1 MGDFQILPGSGPAK
15 AEHCHTA
22 VLSHAVCVS
31 RVLPPYRCH
40 VCLVSAMC
48 KSWKRCPSSPTGT
61 PPAPLSSPTSLQGAN
76 RGTSCLA
83 TSLVLSAS
91 RATVTEVDCQ
101 VVSSWCKVDHGRVI
115 GGSAVMWRVSV
126 RRGWPVPRE
135 VMLALRRKRRHALPA
150 SACLT
155 YSSQHL
161 TQRSSLALVHCR
173 LGCIEWPSDAH
184 ILV

>member
-1 MGDFQILPGSGPAK
+1 MGIFQHFSWQWSSKGRASPHHSLITRRLRVESPPAVSLSCLPGLRHVQFLEAMPELTDWNSTCAPVFAH
-15 AEHCHTA
+15 ETA
-22 VLSHAVCVS
+22 
-31 RVLPPYRCH
+31 RGQQRFQLPGY
-40 VCLVSAMC
+40 
-48 KSWKRCPSSPTGT
+48 K
-61 PPAPLSSPTSLQGAN
+61 
-76 RGTSCLA
+76 
-83 TSLVLSAS
+83 S
-91 RATVTEVDCQ
+91 RALCVTGHCEVDCQ

-135 VMLALRRKRRHALPA
+135 AMLALRRKRRDALPA

-161 TQRSSLALVHCR
+161 TQRFSLAPVHCC
-173 LGCIEWPSDAH
+173 LGGIEWQSDAH